1 MDPFTFTQWVV
12 LALVLLFGLFLGMA
26 IMAGGKWKRR
36 YRDEHARVAELERE
50 NEALRRDAREM
61 DSLRGAAARHPPS
74 DREERGP
81 L

>member
-1 MDPFTFTQWVV
+1 MEPFTFDQWIVI
-12 LALVLLFGLFLGMA
+12 ALVFLFGLFLGMA
-26 IMAGGKWKRR
+26 AMAGGKWKRR

-61 DSLRGAAARHPPS
+61 DSLRHSAAKAPPPPR
-74 DREERGP
+74 DERGP